1 MPTVTYTLTNAGQNM
16 FRDASQGAASC
27 KVTYFAMGTGTNTPT
42 TSDTKLQQEVFRKK
56 IASYTNGTNPG
67 EIIFSAYVAPGDA
80 VGVVIGEVA
89 WFGGNAKDRK
99 STRLNSSHQIISYA
113 VFCLKKKNKKN
124 PQDTHT
130 LKGRI

>member
-89 WFGGNAKDRK
+89 WFGGNANGTANTGILLARG
-99 STRLNSSHQIISYA
+99 LYSHTKTNLESIPFSLDATI
-113 VFCLKKKNKKN
+113 
-124 PQDTHT
+124 
-130 LKGRI
+130 